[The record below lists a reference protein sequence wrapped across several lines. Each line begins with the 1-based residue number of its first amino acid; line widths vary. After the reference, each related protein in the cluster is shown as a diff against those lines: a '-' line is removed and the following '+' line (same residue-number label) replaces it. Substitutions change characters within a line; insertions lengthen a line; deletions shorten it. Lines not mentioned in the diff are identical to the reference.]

1 MSAPELRW
9 ARTELTDEARLTA
22 LAVLS
27 PVERGRYEA
36 TVRAP
41 DSYLAGRMLL
51 RTLAGELTATA
62 RPAVRLEATCPDCGG
77 PHGQPVIVG
86 SDLRLSLS
94 HGDGVVV
101 AAAAWG
107 SAVGVDT
114 ESMDASAER
123 LAAIER
129 LMGEASV
136 QHWMRVEAVLKAD
149 GRGLRVDP
157 AEVTIAGDEG
167 WVRDSAR
174 RYEVRDVDLAEGVRV
189 SVAVEL

>member
-1 MSAPELRW
+1 MAIPELRW
-9 ARTELTDEARLTA
+9 ARTDLTDEARLAA

-27 PVERGRYEA
+27 PVERERCDA
-36 TVRAP
+36 TVSAP

-62 RPAVRLEATCPDCGG
+62 SDAVRLEATCPDCGG
-77 PHGQPVIVG
+77 PHGQPVLAG

-114 ESMDASAER
+114 ESMSAPAER
-123 LAAIER
+123 LAAIGR
-129 LMGEASV
+129 LTGEASV
-136 QHWMRVEAVLKAD
+136 EHWIRVEAVLKAD

-157 AEVTIAGDEG
+157 AEVTIAGAEG

-174 RYEVRDVDLAEGVRV
+174 RYEVRDIDLAEDVRV